1 MKLHKMRSMP
11 FRIACACLVGACLP
25 MAHANEEA
33 PAHDHDRAH
42 VQIPQEGETGPA
54 GHIHHGMHSEEEA
67 LREAIWYAS
76 AEGSL
81 ELLRRLLREDDV
93 DVDDTAVGHFT
104 TPLWIAAQQGHAD
117 VVRIL
122 LMRGA
127 SVDSADNIDRRTPL
141 LQAAQEGHT
150 EVVRILLDH
159 GADIEARSASNSATP
174 LFVASARGHADV
186 VRLLLDAGADI
197 TATAKAGER
206 DDTPLS
212 IATDRGHADVV
223 ELLATTMAEAGR

>member
-1 MKLHKMRSMP
+1 MTI
-11 FRIACACLVGACLP
+11 RIACACLAGTCLA
-25 MAHANEEA
+25 MAHATAEETAHVHA
-33 PAHDHDRAH
+33 PAAQAP
-42 VQIPQEGETGPA
+42 VEGETEA
-54 GHIHHGMHSEEEA
+54 TGHAHHGMHSEEEA

-81 ELLRRLLREDDV
+81 ELLRRLLREDDA
-93 DVDDTAVGHFT
+93 DVNDLAVGHFT

-117 VVRIL
+117 VVRML

-127 SVDSADNIDRRTPL
+127 SIDATDNVDRRTPL

-150 EVVRILLDH
+150 EVVRALLEH
-159 GADIEARSASNSATP
+159 GADIEARNASNGATP
-174 LFVASARGHADV
+174 LFVASARGHAEV
-186 VRLLLDAGADI
+186 VKLLLDAGADV
-197 TATAKAGER
+197 TATATAGDK

-223 ELLATTMAEAGR
+223 ELLAMRTVEAGG